1 MMTVISLILIL
12 ATLAMPMY
20 HTVVVRARE
29 VTLRDDLFTLRSQ
42 IDRFTHD
49 YERGPSSLDELVEKE
64 YMGAVPRGQSRYRRL
79 RLDRQ
84 NQYGYDKNRVRRLTM
99 GDPVSGPEVFAF
111 FVFALIVMLWIAVD
125 PRRVLEFLFSSAKP
139 LGNGVVVS
147 LRILAA
153 LCCCGLSVVLIIH
166 LVRSH

>member
-1 MMTVISLILIL
+1 MTSDERKDNSRGFSLLEMMTVISLILIL

-64 YMGAVPRGQSRYRRL
+64 YLGAVP
-79 RLDRQ
+79 
-84 NQYGYDKNRVRRLTM
+84 T
-99 GDPVSGPEVFAF
+99 DPFTGSNDT
-111 FVFALIVMLWIAVD
+111 WQ
-125 PRRVLEFLFSSAKP
+125 LETETTSLSIDDSAP
-139 LGNGVVVS
+139 LGIVDVHSGSEDNS
-147 LRILAA
+147 LD
-153 LCCCGLSVVLIIH
+153 GTPYS
-166 LVRSH
+166 SW